1 MGSEV
6 TARPGGAAM
15 AGAANPLL
23 KQWEPALIGKT
34 QQDGGWL
41 YSQEGQ
47 GKLSQHISDGHLL
60 RYAIE
65 KAFGGSHG

>member
-1 MGSEV
+1 
-6 TARPGGAAM
+6 M

-23 KQWEPALIGKT
+23 KQWEPALIGKS

-47 GKLSQHISDGHLL
+47 GKLSQHIWMD
-60 RYAIE
+60 ICWDM
-65 KAFGGSHG
+65 